1 MLIHPSIN
9 DYSITKQTINLDKCC
24 EQLFRNYKQN
34 HNAILK
40 QFLLDFNRED
50 VYIDNVRIT
59 NIHTF
64 LNFIQTEYCSKYNK
78 QNDND
83 DYEFYLQLLILFQQT
98 IFSIPIEHLH
108 NAMNGITDQ
117 NVLTECKYA
126 ICENVP
132 PSAVKILLT
141 TKTIQLIKKLRII
154 NIQSHVKTY
163 DVIVVICY
171 DFVNK
176 NVVFHYNLLPV
187 LVTKYGFE
195 LID

>member
-1 MLIHPSIN
+1 MLIQPSIN
-9 DYSITKQTINLDKCC
+9 DYSITKQTIDLEKCS
-24 EQLFRNYKQN
+24 EQLFRNYKLN
-34 HNAILK
+34 HDAILK

-50 VYIDNVRIT
+50 VYINNVRIT

-78 QNDND
+78 QNSNG

-98 IFSIPIEHLH
+98 IFSIPIEYLH
-108 NAMNGITDQ
+108 NTMNGITDQ
-117 NVLTECKYA
+117 NVLMECKYA

-132 PSAVKILLT
+132 ASAVKILLT
-141 TKTIQLIKKLRII
+141 NKTIQLIKKLRII
-154 NIQSHVKTY
+154 SIQTHAKIY

-171 DFVNK
+171 DFANK

-187 LVTKYGFE
+187 IVTKYGFE

>member
-1 MLIHPSIN
+1 MLIQPSIN
-9 DYSITKQTINLDKCC
+9 DYSITKQIFDLDKCC
-24 EQLFRNYKQN
+24 EQLFRNYKMN
-34 HNAILK
+34 HDAILK
-40 QFLLDFNRED
+40 QFLLDFDRED
-50 VYIDNVRIT
+50 VYINNVRIT

-64 LNFIQTEYCSKYNK
+64 LNFIQTEYCSKYRKKNG
-78 QNDND
+78 ND
-83 DYEFYLQLLILFQQT
+83 DYNFYLQLLILFQQT

-108 NAMNGITDQ
+108 NTMNGITDQ
-117 NVLTECKYA
+117 NALIDCKYA

-132 PSAVKILLT
+132 ASAVKILLT
-141 TKTIQLIKKLRII
+141 NKSIQLIKKLRII
-154 NIQSHVKTY
+154 GIQTHVKIY

-176 NVVFHYNLLPV
+176 TVVFHYNLLPV